1 MKANPEL
8 FPTVY
13 YPSDIRAMAAAYRVA
28 VACPICADVDPVFL
42 ARAVL
47 HFYGRALVDPDRL
60 SELTCRLVGKRR
72 DEGREAHRTS
82 TPNASALAQ
91 PGSLPVKDGATPGGS
106 SNGS

>member
-1 MKANPEL
+1 MQANPEL
-8 FPTVY
+8 FPTVF

-28 VACPICADVDPVFL
+28 VTRPICADVDPVFL

-47 HFYGRALVDPDRL
+47 HFYGRGLVDPDRL
-60 SELTCRLVGKRR
+60 SELTCSLVGKRR

-82 TPNASALAQ
+82 TPKASGLAQ
-91 PGSLPVKDGATPGGS
+91 PGSLPVKDGATRGGG